1 MSGFSRTAE
10 LTNLARPAQTLRMC
24 RAMTLSHFQREHL
37 AAHPGVANRPVM
49 AGGNAFIDAVYAR
62 LSPVYD
68 VIFGAPLQ
76 PGRIAAVR
84 QMAIRPGDRVL
95 EVGAGTGINAPLYP
109 QDCHVTAID
118 LSAPMLNRARRRV
131 ARQGFAHVELLEQ
144 DAARMS
150 FRNDSFD
157 SVRAVCDERSGR
169 SDPRGARD
177 AARVPAGRPNRD
189 SQSLPQHEP
198 AAVEAGARDLAAD
211 RPCRVQ
217 AGSLVTR
224 TSPAGG
230 PMARVG
236 REGELPADVVAGDLC
251 RKPRNRELVT
261 TICHWS
267 YPIHLFSHGP
277 MGADAGRES
286 HRGRI

>member
-1 MSGFSRTAE
+1 
-10 LTNLARPAQTLRMC
+10 
-24 RAMTLSHFQREHL
+24 MTLSHFQREHL
-37 AAHPGVANRPVM
+37 AAHPGVANRPAR

-68 VIFGAPLQ
+68 VIFGTPLQ

-84 QMAIRPGDRVL
+84 QMAISPGDRVL

-157 SVRAVCDERSGR
+157 SVYAPYVMSVVVDPIRVAREMRRVCRPGGRIVILNHFRSTNPLLSRLERATLVASFDLAHFGRAPARFDEAELDRLNAAIVHQLPFEHVAAR
-169 SDPRGARD
+169 LPEEMGAR
-177 AARVPAGRPNRD
+177 AWEAIRP
-189 SQSLPQHEP
+189 
-198 AAVEAGARDLAAD
+198 
-211 RPCRVQ
+211 
-217 AGSLVTR
+217 
-224 TSPAGG
+224 
-230 PMARVG
+230 
-236 REGELPADVVAGDLC
+236 
-251 RKPRNRELVT
+251 KKK
-261 TICHWS
+261 
-267 YPIHLFSHGP
+267 
-277 MGADAGRES
+277 
-286 HRGRI
+286 